1 MALSLATMKDN
12 RVNCWEP
19 QTRNGVGNQQPS
31 LKRKAIAPGLRKVQR
46 LGGEETIT
54 RPRVPDY
61 PRGRRYSL
69 TLRGQ
74 PQEANHKQVCD
85 NNVMLKTVMQGA
97 WTEGGSPNYLLVGPH
112 VKTVVS
118 GFAGIAEQR
127 YMAPSDGP
135 TTIIGA
141 ADVYVSDFGA
151 ISIVPSRFSRARDA
165 YLIDKELVTLATLRP
180 MQSQELAKTGKSCPL
195 LAKAL
200 QDNSVNCLGTPNVKS
215 RAISSEAS
223 FEERSTTIPSGS
235 TAKRLEVQ
243 STLLGEDIVSS
254 LQKCKAA
261 LKECGNS
268 LANCFEDLFSC
279 FTRKLTD
286 ATRFM
291 LLVEY
296 GLQVNNEKGL
306 GAVYDLSTS

>member
-61 PRGRRYSL
+61 PCGRRYSL

-141 ADVYVSDFGA
+141 ADV
-151 ISIVPSRFSRARDA
+151 
-165 YLIDKELVTLATLRP
+165 
-180 MQSQELAKTGKSCPL
+180 
-195 LAKAL
+195 
-200 QDNSVNCLGTPNVKS
+200 NLGV
-215 RAISSEAS
+215 
-223 FEERSTTIPSGS
+223 
-235 TAKRLEVQ
+235 
-243 STLLGEDIVSS
+243 
-254 LQKCKAA
+254 AA
-261 LKECGNS
+261 
-268 LANCFEDLFSC
+268 
-279 FTRKLTD
+279 
-286 ATRFM
+286 
-291 LLVEY
+291 
-296 GLQVNNEKGL
+296 
-306 GAVYDLSTS
+306 